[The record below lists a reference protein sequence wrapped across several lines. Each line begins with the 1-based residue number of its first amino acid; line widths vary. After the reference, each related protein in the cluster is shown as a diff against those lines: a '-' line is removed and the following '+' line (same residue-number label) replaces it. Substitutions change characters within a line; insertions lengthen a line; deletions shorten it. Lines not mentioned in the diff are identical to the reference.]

1 VEVLIRVMARKVY
14 TVPSGGNFV
23 QPIVGPPRIIQGR
36 VRHLDD
42 RQLVVQA
49 SANFIV
55 DLPAADSAIDLDNGL
70 ITLNTM
76 VNVVALPGATLEPA
90 AQLAKS

>member
-1 VEVLIRVMARKVY
+1 
-14 TVPSGGNFV
+14 
-23 QPIVGPPRIIQGR
+23 
-36 VRHLDD
+36 
-42 RQLVVQA
+42 VQA